1 MEILI
6 YSLWLL
12 LFLGVILLVMLAL
25 DTLPLHWITT
35 PPRIPQFYTPQTRR
49 RRPARKH
56 RPRQKY
62 QHDIPKTAMW
72 HKLLTLVQG
81 DTDAAE
87 RLIKYEQSRNPDR
100 SIDWCVEKAVWQLE
114 RDRR

>member
-1 MEILI
+1 
-6 YSLWLL
+6 
-12 LFLGVILLVMLAL
+12 
-25 DTLPLHWITT
+25 
-35 PPRIPQFYTPQTRR
+35 
-49 RRPARKH
+49 
-56 RPRQKY
+56 
-62 QHDIPKTAMW
+62 MW